1 MSENRQNAEGKPRYS
16 WIDFVVLGLL
26 FIGGAGSIAGAIA
39 IYTEQTQFAGASL
52 WPLPGM
58 VLLLWAALGIFG
70 FVAGL
75 FTVQQVSI
83 HWLQALIFI
92 TGMFIPL
99 VILGAF
105 SIGTLVLIAFLFF
118 LVSTV
123 IMALRMKAKFLK
135 SFGLLML
142 GAILHLGLLYAV
154 ITLGNSNY

>member
-1 MSENRQNAEGKPRYS
+1 MTENRLNSEAKPGYS
-16 WIDFVVLGLL
+16 WIDFALLGLL
-26 FIGGAGSIAGAIA
+26 FIGGVGSVAGAIA
-39 IYTEQTQFAGASL
+39 IYAEQAQFAGASL

-75 FTVQQVSI
+75 FTVQQSSV
-83 HWLQALIFI
+83 HWLQALTFI

-118 LVSTV
+118 LASAV
-123 IMALRMKAKFLK
+123 IISLRKKAKFLE

-142 GAILHLGLLYAV
+142 GAVLNLGLLYVV
-154 ITLGNSNY
+154 ITLGNPNY